1 MLTTN
6 EKRSKKMKSQ
16 KFWGILILI
25 IAISILVG
33 CGPKPY
39 TEIYMEP
46 VTGKENAQVDAK
58 TGSITI
64 EQKGVRMTLEPL
76 DEVKL
81 FNLTKDPG
89 INPYLTVSHWRN
101 VEPLYTVFEIR
112 VQNTDNP
119 RVVVDST
126 AILVDENGEQYASLP
141 YDYFKDL
148 YDNARPRTVA
158 FRDIGYRYSYPY
170 PRSYYYSPYR
180 YYYGSPYR
188 YRYSP
193 YYRVYDSYPDP
204 YAVNNARM
212 VARETVFDGSKLFS
226 GAKRHGLLVF
236 DRLDVGAT
244 DVKVIVPQVLIIDKN
259 EQKSKVDFEFDFR
272 QVVSVKE

>member
-1 MLTTN
+1 
-6 EKRSKKMKSQ
+6 MKSQ
-16 KFWGILILI
+16 KFWGILIPI

-46 VTGKENAQVDAK
+46 VAGKENAQVDAK
-58 TGSITI
+58 TGSITV

-81 FNLTKDPG
+81 FKLTKDPG

-112 VQNTDNP
+112 VQNTDNS

-126 AILVDENGEQYASLP
+126 AILVDENGEQYAALP

-148 YDNARPRTVA
+148 YDNARPRTVV
-158 FRDIGYRYSYPY
+158 FRDIGYRYYYPY

-188 YRYSP
+188 YYGYPYRYRYSP
-193 YYRVYDSYPDP
+193 YYRVYNSYPDP

-212 VARETVFDGSKLFS
+212 VARETVFDGGKLFS

-244 DVKVIVPQVLIIDKN
+244 DVKVIVPQVLIIDKS